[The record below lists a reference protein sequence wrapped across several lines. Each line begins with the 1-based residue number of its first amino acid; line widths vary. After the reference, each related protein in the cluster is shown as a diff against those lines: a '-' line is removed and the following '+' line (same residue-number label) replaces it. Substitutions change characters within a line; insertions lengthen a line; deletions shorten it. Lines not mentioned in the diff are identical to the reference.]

1 MNKNNWQ
8 RKPSSFAETVKLVE
22 NYAVIEIRQETSEKQ
37 LYYHTLSHALGVK
50 RRANKIFHNIQPVL
64 AQSIPLASLDR
75 VESLINLCAI
85 AHDMVQCFHPSTNAS
100 TPRKRAAGVSETAT
114 VKKLLNYIR
123 NLNQQLLTDQVDKSI
138 LFSDLDLQII
148 QDGILATICNRDPQA
163 GKTNYSFSP
172 YSIYQPYLYDSQRKI
187 SVVGSIIALADLGTL
202 GMEGAENY
210 IREGVLIFLEDN
222 LDLKELILNC
232 ECNPAFDRHSI
243 KARLLNMTKF
253 IVSMAKERQARL
265 ELEISGFTASIRQ
278 ILRQQV
284 FIYLNA
290 QNIQKIE
297 AIVPT
302 DENTKL
308 SDLIKFFCLNA

>member
-1 MNKNNWQ
+1 MNNKNWES
-8 RKPSSFAETVKLVE
+8 KPKSFAETVQLVE
-22 NYAVIEIRQETSEKQ
+22 NYAIIEIRQETSKKQ

-50 RRANKIFHNIQPVL
+50 RRANRIFQSIKPVL
-64 AQSIPLASLDR
+64 AQSISSPSLDR
-75 VESLINLCAI
+75 VECLTNLCAI

-100 TPRKRAAGVSETAT
+100 TSRKRAAGVSESAT
-114 VKKLLNYIR
+114 VKKLINHIQ
-123 NLNQQLLTDQVDKSI
+123 NLNQQLLTNNVDKSI

-148 QDGILATICNRDPQA
+148 KDGILATICNRDPLA
-163 GKTNYSFSP
+163 GKASYSFSP
-172 YSIYQPYLYDSQRKI
+172 YSIYQPYLYDSQSKI

-202 GMEGAENY
+202 GMEGTENY

-232 ECNPAFDRHSI
+232 DCNLTFDQPSI
-243 KARLLNMTKF
+243 KDRLLNMTKF

-265 ELEISGFTASIRQ
+265 ELEISGFTASIRH
-278 ILRQQV
+278 ILRHQV

-297 AIVPT
+297 TIVPT
-302 DENTKL
+302 DENTNL
-308 SDLIKFFCLNA
+308 LDLIKFFCLNA